1 MCERERKREPTSGKK
16 NIREQRL
23 NENRIR
29 VSVLSVQRERD
40 TERENSILTK
50 QEKLKDQLNTTRERH
65 NQGHIASR

>member
-29 VSVLSVQRERD
+29 VSVLSVQRER
-40 TERENSILTK
+40 EI
-50 QEKLKDQLNTTRERH
+50 QRER
-65 NQGHIASR
+65 IVF